1 MIFYIF
7 QIWPKCLTA
16 YCLLLK
22 KIKLRLRLL
31 LIKRMNN
38 KKANPTNIFR
48 SSTKMWSLRKKIF
61 FTWCLKLHWTLKNG
75 FFILNP
81 GISVCSKSE
90 GPLGV
95 ASTYIFNLR
104 FGHVYLAR
112 EKTTKLIVAIKVLT
126 MRQAINSEVIGQ
138 IRREI

>member
-1 MIFYIF
+1 M
-7 QIWPKCLTA
+7 
-16 YCLLLK
+16 
-22 KIKLRLRLL
+22 
-31 LIKRMNN
+31 
-38 KKANPTNIFR
+38 
-48 SSTKMWSLRKKIF
+48 
-61 FTWCLKLHWTLKNG
+61 
-75 FFILNP
+75 
-81 GISVCSKSE
+81 
-90 GPLGV
+90 